1 MKLLKP
7 LTLLFM
13 ILFIFSCLQE
23 KKTDPLSQSTLYYG
37 GDIITMNGDTP
48 QYAEAI
54 VIKDGVS
61 VYKK

>member
-13 ILFIFSCLQE
+13 ILFVFSCKQ

>member
-1 MKLLKP
+1 
-7 LTLLFM
+7 M
-13 ILFIFSCLQE
+13 ILFVFSCKQ